1 MRTLPALAL
10 LLLALASLAAPT
22 ASPPAIAQAAGVPTC
37 LGESRSLIISNG
49 MPYIPVRVQG
59 RTGFFVV
66 DLGADVSA
74 ISPTTFL
81 GDGMNPA
88 PMAGS
93 SNLFAGV
100 DFFGAQPPLR
110 LSVQDQSD
118 IRGIVPQAGLIGT
131 DLLRNHMVTLD
142 YANAVIH
149 RGAPEQFCGEELL
162 RRAGFQPLS
171 SRDYFGQNPQTLTC
185 PVAPRPC
192 PNIPTIPVRIG
203 SVLALAQVDTGYADS
218 QSPPSMNINQALF
231 QKLQAAGVPL
241 QAVAKPNLQL
251 TTCVRGQSEAV
262 KRYRLRGDT
271 TVDLVGEAGLAVR
284 RLSGVTL
291 FVKNSPAA
299 AQVCGG
305 IGTWSQPAA
314 QLGASFVNDGTLVVD
329 PVGQR
334 LWFRGAAASAW
345 PSARPSPSRRQAGG
359 RAPAEARRPV
369 GSAGSAPNWWGD

>member
-1 MRTLPALAL
+1 MRWHCGRGEDPNDCLPMRTTAPLGCLLVALTTVGAPAA
-10 LLLALASLAAPT
+10 T
-22 ASPPAIAQAAGVPTC
+22 TPAMAQPAGVPAC
-37 LGESRSLIISNG
+37 LGESRSLILSNG

-66 DLGADVSA
+66 DLGADGSS

-81 GDGMNPA
+81 GDGVNPA

-110 LSVQDQSD
+110 LSVQDQSY

-131 DLLRNHMVTLD
+131 DLLRDHGVTLD

-149 RGAPEQFCGEELL
+149 RAAPEQFCGEEAL
-162 RRAGFQPLS
+162 RRAGFLQLT
-171 SRDYFGQNPQTLTC
+171 SRGYFGQNPQTLTC

-203 SVLALAQVDTGYADS
+203 TVLAVAQVDTGYADS

-231 QKLQAAGVPL
+231 QKLQAAGVAL
-241 QAVAKPNLQL
+241 QAVEGPSLQL
-251 TTCVRGQSEAV
+251 TTCVRGQTEAV
-262 KRYRLRGDT
+262 KRYRLAGDT
-271 TVDLVGEAGLAVR
+271 TVDLVGDGGQAVR
-284 RLSGVTL
+284 RLNGVTL

-299 AQVCGG
+299 VRVCGG

-329 PVGQR
+329 PMGQR
-334 LWFRGAAASAW
+334 LWFRGATTRSGQQATK
-345 PSARPSPSRRQAGG
+345 PRRSTG
-359 RAPAEARRPV
+359 
-369 GSAGSAPNWWGD
+369 